1 MLVWLG
7 PGCFIYLQVNRCAS
21 IWNNAM
27 VILFTYCLQLN
38 VFSTQVVMVDFITQK
53 TKNETVGKL
62 LKRLRNL
69 M

>member
-1 MLVWLG
+1 
-7 PGCFIYLQVNRCAS
+7 
-21 IWNNAM
+21 M

-53 TKNETVGKL
+53 TKNETVAKL